1 MLKRCSEGLKLYYKE
16 TQTLV
21 FSVNFAKLF
30 KKIFS
35 LEAPSD
41 CFRYLQNTFL
51 AILTQLILFLKVIYN
66 AIMRSFY

>member
-41 CFRYLQNTFL
+41 CFR
-51 AILTQLILFLKVIYN
+51 LTDIIFDTDIVTDIIVDMTDVDSY
-66 AIMRSFY
+66 